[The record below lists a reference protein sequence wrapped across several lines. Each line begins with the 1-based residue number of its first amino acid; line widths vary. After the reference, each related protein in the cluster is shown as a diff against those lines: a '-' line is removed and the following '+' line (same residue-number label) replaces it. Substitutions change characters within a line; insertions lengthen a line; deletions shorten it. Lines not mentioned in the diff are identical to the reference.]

1 MDSQRQRTVLIADDD
16 HRFLHTVKGIVEREG
31 LRTALAGCGLDALE
45 LARKVRPHLTILD
58 VQMPDISG
66 LETYRRL
73 LLVYSA
79 LPVIFMT
86 GNLSDDVRQEAIS
99 TGAFSILEKPLDVSV
114 FRRTVQRAMEIHL

>member
-1 MDSQRQRTVLIADDD
+1 MEIHRQRTVLIADDD
-16 HRFLHTVKGIVEREG
+16 ERFLETVRGIVEREG

-45 LARKVRPHLTILD
+45 LAWQVRPHLSILD

-73 LLVYSA
+73 LTVYSG

-86 GNLSDDVRQEAIS
+86 GDLSEDVRQEAIS

-114 FRRTVQRAMEIHL
+114 FRRTVLRAMEMIV